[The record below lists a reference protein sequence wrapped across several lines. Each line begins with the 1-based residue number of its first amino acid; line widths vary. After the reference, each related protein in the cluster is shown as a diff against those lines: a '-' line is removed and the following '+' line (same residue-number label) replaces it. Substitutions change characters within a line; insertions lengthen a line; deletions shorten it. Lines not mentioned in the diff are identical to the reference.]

1 MQRKAIIGTR
11 AGTSRRRAIICQL
24 LIALLILVV
33 LEAGARVAF
42 TFYAVGAASGVLH
55 EFVAV
60 PDQGWDRRPNFNGDD
75 ACGVRRS
82 FDARGLFSRDGARL
96 EGKQPGRHRA
106 IFLGDSNTYGY
117 CLATESSFVEVAQG
131 LLPEFDLINLG
142 VPGHTS
148 YQGYRQLLKYGNLIK
163 PDIIFIAFNFNDR
176 RYVVSD
182 DAVDGDA
189 AFIKLVRT
197 PTQQMLEHSYLFRIV
212 KDFGP
217 KIGFVK
223 HPLNATRRLRADRL
237 KPRVDPKTYR
247 ANLVEMVGWA
257 RKHQA
262 SPYFILMGDSPNQ
275 TALLRRGIDRYARKE
290 YSAAIEDLTLVASR
304 SKSFFGVLARQYLSL
319 AYKEA
324 GSPDRAERALVIEH
338 PLPWSHGGE
347 LVALDVDYNKIMR
360 DVSQEYDVP
369 LVDAKSRLDANPR
382 VYFDFC
388 HFDAEGHK
396 IVGELIA
403 DVLAKAGSKKH
414 EG

>member
-1 MQRKAIIGTR
+1 MQREAIVGTR
-11 AGTSRRRAIICQL
+11 AVMSRRRVIVYQL
-24 LIALLILVV
+24 LIAALILVV
-33 LEAGARVAF
+33 LEAGARIVF
-42 TFYAVGAASGVLH
+42 TFYAVGAASAVRP
-55 EFVAV
+55 EYVAV
-60 PDQGWDRRPNFNGDD
+60 ADRGWDRRPNFNGDD
-75 ACGVRRS
+75 ACGVHRS
-82 FDARGLFSRDGARL
+82 YDAHGLFAREGAQL
-96 EGKQPGRHRA
+96 EDKRPGRHRA

-117 CLATESSFVEVAQG
+117 CLATESSFVEVAQR
-131 LLPEFDLINLG
+131 LLPDFDLINLG

-148 YQGYRQLLKYGNLIK
+148 YQGYRQLLKYGNLLK

-197 PTQQMLEHSYLFRIV
+197 PTQQTLDHIYLARIV

-217 KIGFVK
+217 KIGFVR
-223 HPLNATRRLRADRL
+223 HPRNATHRLRADRL
-237 KPRVDPKTYR
+237 KPRVDPKSYR

-262 SPYFILMGDSPNQ
+262 SPYFILMGDNPNL

-290 YSAAIEDLTLVASR
+290 YSGAIEDLTLVASR
-304 SKSFFGVLARQYLSL
+304 SASFFGVLARRYLAL
-319 AYKEA
+319 AYEEA
-324 GSPDRAERALVIEH
+324 GLPDRVERALVIEH
-338 PLPWSHGGE
+338 PLHGGE
-347 LVALDVDYNKIMR
+347 PVMLDVDYNKIMR

-369 LVDAKSRLDANPR
+369 LVDAKSKLDANPR

-396 IVGELIA
+396 MVGELIA
-403 DVLAKAGSKKH
+403 DVLAKARTKNHDG
-414 EG
+414 